1 MKIGKFFWK
10 LAKFLGLFFIGLI
23 PESNILESQEE
34 KKEKKAKDEG
44 PGTSWTK

>member
-23 PESNILESQEE
+23 PESNVLESQEE
-34 KKEKKAKDEG
+34 KEEKNEGKKGKD
-44 PGTSWTK
+44 